1 MNLNELALLIYQFF
15 KRNLWTTNIDEMSRF
30 RRFLFKQLRILVLAI
45 RGFMSDKCPLHA
57 SALTYYSMLS
67 LVPVAAL
74 AFGISKGFG
83 MQETLKQKLLEELPE
98 HKDVV
103 EWIVTFADSLLQVS
117 RSGLI
122 AGIGIVLLIWAAIR
136 VLGNIEES
144 LNNIWSVKR
153 GRSFIRKFSDYLSI
167 MIIGPIIFLV
177 SSSVAVFIRTQV
189 TDLAQQVD
197 VLNVMDPVIIFL
209 LRLIPYT
216 LIWLLFTLT
225 YMIIP
230 NTRVKF
236 KAAVYGAVVA
246 GTLYQFVQVLY
257 IGFQIGAAK
266 YSAIYGSFAAL
277 PLFLIWVQLSWFIV
291 LFGAELSYAFQNV
304 PAYIFEKESGKISG
318 FYKKVL
324 ALNIAHVIIKNFE
337 NGDKP
342 LTTKQVSKE
351 SEIPENIT
359 REIITDLK
367 DAGIFSKVTKG
378 KRGFAFQPASDI
390 SQLTIQ
396 DVLLALENQGG
407 DNTQFSGSDLRTEL
421 AIRLQ
426 KFDALLKTDSHNVLL
441 KDINPEKAG

>member
-1 MNLNELALLIYQFF
+1 MNLNELAQLIYQFF
-15 KRNLWTTNIDEMSRF
+15 KRNLWTMNIEEMSWF
-30 RRFLFKQLRILVLAI
+30 RRFVLKHLRIIVLAI
-45 RGFMSDKCPLHA
+45 RSFMRDKCPLHA

-74 AFGISKGFG
+74 TFGISKGFG
-83 MQETLKQKLLEELPE
+83 MQDTLKQKLLEELPE

-103 EWIVTFADSLLQVS
+103 EWILTFANSMLQVS

-153 GRSFIRKFSDYLSI
+153 SRSFIRKFSDYLSI

-177 SSSVAVFIRTQV
+177 SSSVAVYIRTQV
-189 TDLAQQVD
+189 TDLTQNVEL
-197 VLNVMDPVIIFL
+197 LNVMDPLIVFL
-209 LRLIPYT
+209 LKLIPYT
-216 LIWLLFTLT
+216 LSWLLFTLT

-230 NTRVKF
+230 NTKVNF
-236 KAAVYGAVVA
+236 KAGIYGAIIA

-257 IGFQIGAAK
+257 IGFQIGAAR

-277 PLFLIWVQLSWFIV
+277 PLFLLWIQLSWFIV

-324 ALNIAHVIIKNFE
+324 ALNITHIIIKNFE
-337 NGDKP
+337 RGQKP
-342 LTTKQVSKE
+342 FTTKQIAKE
-351 SEIPENIT
+351 SEIPENLT
-359 REIITDLK
+359 REIVTDLNS
-367 DAGIFSKVTKG
+367 AGIFSKVTKG
-378 KRGFAFQPASDI
+378 KRGYAYQPSSDI
-390 SQLTIQ
+390 NQITIQ
-396 DVLLALENQGG
+396 DVLLALESQGK
-407 DNTQFSGSDLRTEL
+407 DTKQFSGTEL
-421 AIRLQ
+421 RLKLVSRLQ
-426 KFDALLKTDSHNVLL
+426 KFDTLLKEDSLNVLL
-441 KDINPEKAG
+441 KDV